1 MTTATSNERVRDRVG
16 PHPLLPL
23 VPPALAV
30 IIWVVYVSLSGQW
43 DRVLGHWAS
52 SITMIFGSFLAG
64 SSPEGGGAVA
74 FPVFTKVLHIGAPV
88 ARSFSLFI
96 QAVGMTMATLA
107 ILITRRTIDV
117 RSVIVGSLAGT
128 AGFVFSVAFLTRSDD
143 PFRSPIIAAPWV
155 KVTFTLL
162 LAAMSLLMYTAL
174 KRGEGGLNRVQTW
187 NPRVFAG
194 LAVGA
199 FVGGGLSAFTGTGV
213 NVLLF
218 LFVVVMCGVSPRVGV
233 ASSIVTMTVVSV
245 TGVIT
250 LGILGGQLSTQ
261 LGGDGSVVAVGG
273 AAVPGL
279 DASRFDLFALWLAAV
294 PIVVWGAPL
303 GTWVVSR
310 VSEHR
315 LVAFVAMLAGL
326 EVVTTLILVEE
337 IRQDPA
343 LLAYTI
349 GGLVLIP
356 PFVRWLAASRHRLLD
371 LPPSPVPVAPVVGTG
386 GS

>member
-1 MTTATSNERVRDRVG
+1 MTTATPRERVRDRVG

-23 VPPALAV
+23 IPPALAV
-30 IIWVVYVSLSGQW
+30 VIWLAYVTLSGQW
-43 DRVLGHWAS
+43 DRILGHWAS
-52 SITMIFGSFLAG
+52 SVTMIFGSFLAG

-128 AGFVFSVAFLTRSDD
+128 AGFVTSVAFLTDRSD
-143 PFRSPIIAAPWV
+143 PFRSPVIAAPWV

-174 KRGEGGLNRVQTW
+174 KRGEGGLDRVETW
-187 NPRVFAG
+187 NIRVFAG

-233 ASSIVTMTVVSV
+233 ASSIVTMTVISV
-245 TGVIT
+245 TGVVT
-250 LGILGGQLSTQ
+250 LGLFGGQLSTQ
-261 LGGDGSVVAVGG
+261 LGAEGSVISVGG

-303 GTWVVSR
+303 GTWVVSK

-315 LVAFVAMLAGL
+315 LVAFVAGLAAL
-326 EVVTTLILVEE
+326 EVLTTLVLVEE
-337 IRQDPA
+337 IRQEPA
-343 LLAYTI
+343 LLAYTV
-349 GGLVLIP
+349 GGLLLIP

-371 LPPSPVPVAPVVGTG
+371 LPTTPVRTGPVLGTG